1 MKLTK
6 KMEKELKERALKL
19 KELYEKPDEEVE
31 KLITGL
37 GKSKRPLNMIQ
48 EDETTWILKEVD
60 RTNTKE
66 VENILRKTN

>member
-19 KELYEKPDEEVE
+19 KELYEKPDEEV
-31 KLITGL
+31 
-37 GKSKRPLNMIQ
+37 
-48 EDETTWILKEVD
+48 D